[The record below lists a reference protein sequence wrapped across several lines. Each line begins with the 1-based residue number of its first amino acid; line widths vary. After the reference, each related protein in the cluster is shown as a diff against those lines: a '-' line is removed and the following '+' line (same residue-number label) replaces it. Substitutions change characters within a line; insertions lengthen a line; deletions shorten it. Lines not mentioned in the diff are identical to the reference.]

1 MHKDIDASVVQKP
14 SGDITIARRF
24 QNPVE
29 YVSYCFDVEDLLD
42 MKEQYRWLQREK
54 NTVKHGNVLLY
65 KIRKFPIKYLTCRPD
80 KRTREQI
87 IDDLEDIINPVEK
100 EIQELETFF

>member
-14 SGDITIARRF
+14 NGDIAVARRF

-42 MKEQYRWLQREK
+42 MKMQY
-54 NTVKHGNVLLY
+54 
-65 KIRKFPIKYLTCRPD
+65 
-80 KRTREQI
+80 
-87 IDDLEDIINPVEK
+87 
-100 EIQELETFF
+100 